1 MRAARAGRM
10 ITSQE
15 GEATCGECDWRLVAL
30 GSESP
35 PLTGPS
41 AAFYLTFTFSLAGK
55 GQFLFV
61 CFLSFSI
68 LFSDIL
74 PFRFLFKF

>member
-41 AAFYLTFTFSLAGK
+41 AAFYLTITFSLADK
-55 GQFLFV
+55 CQFLCV
-61 CFLSFSI
+61 CLFPFFLSI
-68 LFSDIL
+68 
-74 PFRFLFKF
+74 FLAFFI